1 MRSHS
6 GEPGRKAVEEGV
18 RFGRPGEHVLL
29 GPAVDLRLVAEGG
42 MAELHDA
49 VVVGGGQA
57 GLVASRALAERG
69 LDHVVLERDRVAERW
84 RTARWDSLRFQFP
97 NVVLG
102 LPGLP
107 YDGPEPEGFAGHKE
121 VAEWLERYAAHIA
134 APVREHTR
142 VVAVERVR
150 HGWQVSTENGQ
161 IHAAAVVVAT
171 GPFQRA
177 RLPASAADM
186 PNAIVHLHS
195 ADYRSPNLLPDGA
208 VLVVGSGASGA
219 QIAEEMITAGRRTYL
234 CVSRHRR
241 VPRRLLG
248 QDITTWL
255 VELGLMDRTRAAW
268 VDGRMPPTVLVTGVD
283 GGHEL
288 DLRRL
293 GEQGVTLLGSLRQVA
308 GDAVH
313 LADDAEQ
320 ILAAADSM
328 HDELVHAI
336 LQHAGAAEQA
346 VGSLAARPG
355 PVPYR
360 PTVSLRRS
368 GITCV
373 IWATGYD
380 FDFDWVHAPVFDEWG
395 EPLQR
400 RGVTDAGGLYF
411 LGLHWM
417 HTFKSGTF
425 LGIGEDADHVIA
437 HLADYVG
444 RQRRNS
450 DSAPRRTDLL

>member
-1 MRSHS
+1 
-6 GEPGRKAVEEGV
+6 
-18 RFGRPGEHVLL
+18 
-29 GPAVDLRLVAEGG
+29 
-42 MAELHDA
+42 MAEIHDA

-57 GLVASRALAERG
+57 GLVASQALTERG
-69 LDHVVLERDRVAERW
+69 LDHVVLERDNVAGCW

-97 NVVLG
+97 NAVLG

-107 YDGPEPEGFAGHKE
+107 YDGPEPEGFAGRQD
-121 VAEWLERYAAHIA
+121 VAEWLERYAALIA

-142 VVAVERVR
+142 VVAVERVGR
-150 HGWQVSTENGQ
+150 TWQVTTATDR

-177 RLPASAADM
+177 RVPTVAAEVPDV
-186 PNAIVHLHS
+186 IVQMHS
-195 ADYRSPNLLPDGA
+195 VDYRSPDLLPDGA

-219 QIAEEMITAGRRTYL
+219 QIAEELVTVGRRTYL

-248 QDITTWL
+248 RDITTWL
-255 VELGLMDRTRAAW
+255 VELGLMDRTRADW

-283 GGHEL
+283 GGHDL
-288 DLRRL
+288 DLRVL
-293 GEQGVTLLGSLRQVA
+293 GERGVTLLGSLRRVA
-308 GDAVH
+308 GDVVH
-313 LADDAEQ
+313 FADVAEQ

-336 LQHAGAAEQA
+336 LQHVGAPDQTSPVSSTVE
-346 VGSLAARPG
+346 RPG

-360 PTVSLRRS
+360 PTVSLRQS
-368 GITCV
+368 GITSV
-373 IWATGYD
+373 IWATGYS
-380 FDFDWVHAPVFDEWG
+380 FDFDWVHAPVFDERG
-395 EPLQR
+395 EPVQR
-400 RGVTDAGGLYF
+400 RGVTDAEGLYF

-425 LGIGEDADHVIA
+425 LGIGEDADHVID
-437 HLADYVG
+437 HLADYIG
-444 RQRRNS
+444 RQRL
-450 DSAPRRTDLL
+450 RTHDQAST